1 MATQTRSRK
10 NKKKINP
17 NGIVHIKATFNNT
30 NITVTDENGNVI
42 AWATAG
48 KAGFKGSRKNTAYAA
63 TIASE
68 KVASEVVSM
77 GLASVAVRVK
87 GPGAGRESAIRALSS
102 AGLQVKSIADVTPLP
117 HNGCRPKK
125 QRRV

>member
-1 MATQTRSRK
+1 MATQTRSKK
-10 NKKKINP
+10 NKRKINP

-30 NITVTDENGNVI
+30 NITVTDEGGNVI

-68 KVASEVVSM
+68 KVANEVVSM
-77 GLASVAVRVK
+77 GLSSVAVKVK
-87 GPGAGRESAIRALSS
+87 GPGAGRESAIRALAVS
-102 AGLQVKSIADVTPLP
+102 GLQITSIKDVTPLP
-117 HNGCRPKK
+117 HNGCRPPKR
-125 QRRV
+125 RRV